1 MTRGKHR
8 TNFLNL
14 FKGVTLDGWK
24 MAGKGSFII
33 LQKESA
39 LQTEGGMGLLWYYK
53 KKFKD
58 FTLEL
63 EWKASCKED
72 NSGVF
77 IRFPNPR
84 NDPYMAIN
92 NGYEIQIDD
101 LARPDGKLIH
111 GIGAVYKFAAPPI
124 INSKS
129 IGEWNSLKIVAE
141 KQNYIVIT
149 NDVKVVS
156 NFTGNRLLK
165 GYIGLQ
171 NHDDRSKVSFRN
183 IKVRE
188 ILPTKF

>member
-1 MTRGKHR
+1 MARKKHD

-14 FKGVTLDGWK
+14 FDGKSLDDWK
-24 MAGKGSFII
+24 MAGKGKFTI
-33 LQKESA
+33 LQGENV

-53 KKFKD
+53 RKFED

-63 EWKASCKED
+63 EWRASSRKD

-84 NDPYMAIN
+84 NDPYVAVN
-92 NGYEIQIDD
+92 EGYEIQIDD
-101 LARPDGKLIH
+101 LARPDGKPIH
-111 GIGAVYKFAAPPI
+111 STGAVYGFAAPSI

-129 IGEWNSLKIVAE
+129 IGEWNSLKIIAE

-149 NDVKVVS
+149 NDVKVIS
-156 NFTGNRLLK
+156 NFTGNRLLE

-171 NHDDRSKVSFRN
+171 NHDDRSKVYFKN
-183 IKVRE
+183 IKARE
-188 ILPTKF
+188 MFPTEL

>member
-1 MTRGKHR
+1 MNRSKFS

-14 FKGVTLDGWK
+14 FNGETFDGWK

-33 LQKESA
+33 LQRESA
-39 LQTEGGMGLLWYYK
+39 LQTEEGMGLLWYYK

-84 NDPYMAIN
+84 NDPYVAIK

-101 LARPDGKLIH
+101 LARPDSKLIH
-111 GIGAVYKFAAPPI
+111 GTGAVYEFAAPSM

-129 IGEWNSLKIVAE
+129 IGEWNGFKIIAE
-141 KQNYIVIT
+141 KQKYTIMTNSVTVI
-149 NDVKVVS
+149 S
-156 NFTGNRLLK
+156 NFTGNRSLE

-183 IKVRE
+183 IRARE
-188 ILPTKF
+188 ML